1 MKLLD
6 GKLKENDSNKG
17 NTMKNKIILYCVLIS
32 ACAVAMEK
40 NESNPTYVQILPY
53 EIQTKEL
60 VQQIINTA
68 ESLEQA
74 LKSLQS
80 YRSVNKSFR
89 DYVTKNKESIEAAL
103 NKKFLLAAL
112 GSGNFRNAD
121 VKKQV
126 LSALNEAL
134 KKETVNSIR
143 LKDLI
148 DLIDNNKSV
157 SKQNLDYALALL
169 KKSIKE
175 KNFVFSASILGAL
188 NYFYINKRLLLE
200 PTHKKHFEEIMEA
213 LADLQSSPAYTAS
226 AYEIYLLVKNMATK
240 AFGKM

>member
-1 MKLLD
+1 
-6 GKLKENDSNKG
+6 
-17 NTMKNKIILYCVLIS
+17 MKNKIILWCGLIS

-40 NESNPTYVQILPY
+40 NEPKPNYMQTLPS
-53 EIQTKEL
+53 ELQTKEL
-60 VQQIINTA
+60 VQHIINTA

-89 DYVTKNKESIEAAL
+89 DYVTKNKELIEAAL

-112 GSGNFRNAD
+112 GSGNFKNAD

-126 LSALNEAL
+126 LSALKETL
-134 KKETVNSIR
+134 KKETVNSNR

-148 DLIDNNKSV
+148 DLIDDNKAV

-169 KKSIKE
+169 KKSTKE
-175 KNFVFSASILGAL
+175 KNFVLSASILGAL
-188 NYFYINKRLLLE
+188 NNFYINKRLLFE
-200 PTHKKHFEEIMEA
+200 PTHKKHFEEIMET
-213 LADLQSSPAYTAS
+213 LADFQSSPADTVS
-226 AYEIYLLVKNMATK
+226 AYEIYVLVKNLATK
-240 AFGKM
+240 AFGQI